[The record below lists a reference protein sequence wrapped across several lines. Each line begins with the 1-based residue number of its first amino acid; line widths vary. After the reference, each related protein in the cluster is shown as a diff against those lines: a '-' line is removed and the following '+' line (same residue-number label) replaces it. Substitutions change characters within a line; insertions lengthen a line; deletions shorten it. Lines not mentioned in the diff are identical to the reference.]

1 MTATW
6 VLLRGLTR
14 EAAHWGSFVTEFD
27 AVEPA
32 TRVLA
37 LDLPGAGAL
46 HRMASPLRV
55 QGLVQHC
62 REQLHARGGAADGPV
77 RLLGLSLGGM
87 VAACWA
93 LACPQE
99 VSHLVVVN
107 TSMRP
112 FGRAHER
119 LRPASWPALLP
130 LLIERDARAAEQRIL
145 QLTSHCADAQAEV
158 LDEWV
163 AIRRARPVS
172 HANALRQLL
181 AAARYRLPA
190 QVPAA
195 RALVLCS
202 AADRLVDPVCSHR
215 LAAHWG
221 CELAL
226 HAQAGHDL
234 PLDAGAWVAQRVRQW
249 LAG

>member
-14 EAAHWGSFVTEFD
+14 EAAHWGRFVAEFEQ
-27 AVEPA
+27 AQPGA
-32 TRVLA
+32 RVLA

-46 HRMASPLRV
+46 HREAAPLHV
-55 QGLVQHC
+55 EGFMQQC
-62 REQLHARGGAADGPV
+62 REQLRAHGAAGEPV
-77 RLLGLSLGGM
+77 GLLGLSLGGM

-93 LACPQE
+93 LAHPHE
-99 VSHLVVVN
+99 VSHLVVLN

-119 LRPASWPALLP
+119 LRPASWAALLP
-130 LLIERDARAAEQRIL
+130 LLLARDAHAAEQRIL
-145 QLTSHCADAQAEV
+145 RLTSHCPQRHAGVVE
-158 LDEWV
+158 EWV

-172 HANALRQLL
+172 RANAVRQLL

-190 QVPAA
+190 QRPAA
-195 RALVLCS
+195 RTLVLCS
-202 AADRLVDPVCSHR
+202 GADRLVDAACSRR
-215 LAAHWG
+215 LAAHWH

-226 HAQAGHDL
+226 HPQAGHDL
-234 PLDAGAWVAQRVRQW
+234 PLDAGEWVAQRVRQW
-249 LAG
+249 MG